1 LDVAGGQRG
10 GRSGGREQRNED
22 GEGDEKAA
30 HGRGRLP
37 SRTMDLAIAGRI
49 ALVTGGSRGIG
60 AGIAQE
66 LAREGARVAIASRSR
81 ERIDATAARI
91 GATGFVYD
99 SADLDAA
106 PALVAQVGDTLGGP
120 VEILVTNTGGP
131 PAGADPTGFTRDQWE
146 GAYRDLVL
154 APMALIEAALPAMR
168 DRRWGRIVNV
178 SSNSVRE
185 PIDNLM
191 LSNVHRSAALS
202 AFKTLARAVAADG
215 VTLNTLLTGRIATD
229 RLVELYPSMEAAA
242 EGIPAG
248 RLGTVEEMAAVAAFL
263 CSDRA
268 SFVTGEAVRVDGAMT
283 RGV

>member
-1 LDVAGGQRG
+1 
-10 GRSGGREQRNED
+10 
-22 GEGDEKAA
+22 
-30 HGRGRLP
+30 
-37 SRTMDLAIAGRI
+37 MDLGIAGRV

-60 AGIAQE
+60 AGIAAE

-81 ERIDATAARI
+81 DHVDATAAQI

-99 SADLDAA
+99 SSDVDAA
-106 PALVAQVGDTLGGP
+106 PGLVAQVGDALGGP

-131 PAGADPTGFTRDQWE
+131 PSGPDPTAFTRDQWE
-146 GAYRDLVL
+146 DAYRDLVL
-154 APMALIEAALPAMR
+154 APMALIEAALPSMR
-168 DRRWGRIVNV
+168 ERRWGRIVNV
-178 SSNSVRE
+178 SSSSVRE

-215 VTLNTLLTGRIATD
+215 ITLNTLLTGRIATD

>member
-1 LDVAGGQRG
+1 
-10 GRSGGREQRNED
+10 
-22 GEGDEKAA
+22 
-30 HGRGRLP
+30 
-37 SRTMDLAIAGRI
+37 MDLGIAGRV

-60 AGIAQE
+60 AGIAAE

-81 ERIDATAARI
+81 EHVDATAAQI
-91 GATGFVYD
+91 GASGFVYD
-99 SADLDAA
+99 SADVDAA
-106 PALVAQVGDTLGGP
+106 PGLVSEVADVLGGP

-131 PAGADPTGFTRDQWE
+131 PSGPDPTAFTRDQWE

-154 APMALIEAALPAMR
+154 APMALIEAALPSMR
-168 DRRWGRIVNV
+168 ERRWGRIVNV
-178 SSNSVRE
+178 SSSSVRE

-191 LSNVHRSAALS
+191 LSNVHRSAAQS

-215 VTLNTLLTGRIATD
+215 VTLNTLLTGHIATD

>member
-1 LDVAGGQRG
+1 
-10 GRSGGREQRNED
+10 
-22 GEGDEKAA
+22 
-30 HGRGRLP
+30 
-37 SRTMDLAIAGRI
+37 MDLAIAGRI

-81 ERIDATAARI
+81 VRNDAPAARI

-99 SADLDAA
+99 SSDVDAA
-106 PALVAQVGDTLGGP
+106 PGLVAQVGDALGGP

-131 PAGADPTGFTRDQWE
+131 PSGPDPTAFTRDQWE

-168 DRRWGRIVNV
+168 ERRWGRIVNV
-178 SSNSVRE
+178 SSSSVRE

-248 RLGTVEEMAAVAAFL
+248 RLGTVGEMAAVAAFL

>member
-1 LDVAGGQRG
+1 
-10 GRSGGREQRNED
+10 
-22 GEGDEKAA
+22 
-30 HGRGRLP
+30 
-37 SRTMDLAIAGRI
+37 MDLGIAGRV

-60 AGIAQE
+60 AGIAAE

-81 ERIDATAARI
+81 EHVDATAGQI
-91 GATGFVYD
+91 GASGFVYD
-99 SADLDAA
+99 SADVDAA
-106 PALVAQVGDTLGGP
+106 PGLVVEVADALGGP

-131 PAGADPTGFTRDQWE
+131 PSGPDPTAFTRDQWE
-146 GAYRDLVL
+146 DAYRDLVL
-154 APMALIEAALPAMR
+154 APMALIEAALPSMR
-168 DRRWGRIVNV
+168 ERRWGRIVNV
-178 SSNSVRE
+178 SSSSVRE

-191 LSNVHRSAALS
+191 LSNVHRSATLS

>member
-1 LDVAGGQRG
+1 
-10 GRSGGREQRNED
+10 
-22 GEGDEKAA
+22 
-30 HGRGRLP
+30 
-37 SRTMDLAIAGRI
+37 MDLGIAGRV

-60 AGIAQE
+60 AGIAAE

-81 ERIDATAARI
+81 DHVDATAAQI
-91 GATGFVYD
+91 GATSFVYD
-99 SADLDAA
+99 SSDVDAA
-106 PALVAQVGDTLGGP
+106 PGLVAQVGDALGGP

-131 PAGADPTGFTRDQWE
+131 PSGPDPTAFTRDQWE
-146 GAYRDLVL
+146 DAYRDLVL
-154 APMALIEAALPAMR
+154 APMALIEAALPSMR
-168 DRRWGRIVNV
+168 ERRWGRIVNV
-178 SSNSVRE
+178 SSSSVRE

>member
-1 LDVAGGQRG
+1 
-10 GRSGGREQRNED
+10 
-22 GEGDEKAA
+22 
-30 HGRGRLP
+30 
-37 SRTMDLAIAGRI
+37 MDLGIAGRI

-66 LAREGARVAIASRSR
+66 LAHEGARVAIASRSR
-81 ERIDATAARI
+81 EHVDAAAARI
-91 GATGFVYD
+91 GATGFVFD

-106 PALVAQVGDTLGGP
+106 PALVAEVGDALGGP

-131 PAGADPTGFTRDQWE
+131 PSGADPTGFTREQWE

-154 APMALIEAALPAMR
+154 APMALIAAALPSMR
-168 DRRWGRIVNV
+168 ECRFGRIVNV
-178 SSNSVRE
+178 SSSSVRE

-191 LSNVHRSAALS
+191 LSNVHRSATLS
-202 AFKTLARAVAADG
+202 AFKTLARAIAADG
-215 VTLNTLLTGRIATD
+215 VTLNTLLTGRIATE
-229 RLVELYPSMEAAA
+229 RLLELYPSMEAAA

-283 RGV
+283 RAV

>member
-1 LDVAGGQRG
+1 
-10 GRSGGREQRNED
+10 
-22 GEGDEKAA
+22 
-30 HGRGRLP
+30 
-37 SRTMDLAIAGRI
+37 MDLGIAGRV
-49 ALVTGGSRGIG
+49 ALITGGSRGIG
-60 AGIAQE
+60 AGIAAE

-81 ERIDATAARI
+81 DHVDATAAQI

-99 SADLDAA
+99 SSDVDAA
-106 PALVAQVGDTLGGP
+106 PGLVAQVGDALGGP

-131 PAGADPTGFTRDQWE
+131 PSGPDPTAFTRDQWE
-146 GAYRDLVL
+146 DAYRDLVL
-154 APMALIEAALPAMR
+154 APMALIEAALPSMR
-168 DRRWGRIVNV
+168 ERRWGRIVNV
-178 SSNSVRE
+178 SSSSVRE

>member
-1 LDVAGGQRG
+1 
-10 GRSGGREQRNED
+10 
-22 GEGDEKAA
+22 
-30 HGRGRLP
+30 
-37 SRTMDLAIAGRI
+37 MDLGIAGRI
-49 ALVTGGSRGIG
+49 ALVTGASRGIG

-66 LAREGARVAIASRSR
+66 LAREGARVAIASRSH
-81 ERIDATAARI
+81 ERVEATAAQL

-99 SADLDAA
+99 SSDVDAA
-106 PALVAQVGDTLGGP
+106 PGLVAEVGDALGGP

-131 PAGADPTGFTRDQWE
+131 PAGADPTGFTRDQWA

-168 DRRWGRIVNV
+168 ERRWGRIVNV
-178 SSNSVRE
+178 SSSSVRE

-191 LSNVHRSAALS
+191 LSNVHRSATLS

-283 RGV
+283 RGA

>member
-1 LDVAGGQRG
+1 
-10 GRSGGREQRNED
+10 
-22 GEGDEKAA
+22 
-30 HGRGRLP
+30 
-37 SRTMDLAIAGRI
+37 MDLAIAGRI

-131 PAGADPTGFTRDQWE
+131 PAGADPTGFTRDQWA

-215 VTLNTLLTGRIATD
+215 VTLNTLLTGRIATE
-229 RLVELYPSMEAAA
+229 RLLELYDSMEAAA
-242 EGIPAG
+242 EDIPAG

-268 SFVTGEAVRVDGAMT
+268 SFVTGEAVRVDGAMS
-283 RGV
+283 RAV

>member
-1 LDVAGGQRG
+1 
-10 GRSGGREQRNED
+10 
-22 GEGDEKAA
+22 
-30 HGRGRLP
+30 
-37 SRTMDLAIAGRI
+37 
-49 ALVTGGSRGIG
+49 
-60 AGIAQE
+60 
-66 LAREGARVAIASRSR
+66 
-81 ERIDATAARI
+81 
-91 GATGFVYD
+91 
-99 SADLDAA
+99 
-106 PALVAQVGDTLGGP
+106 VGDTLGGP

-131 PAGADPTGFTRDQWE
+131 PAGADPTGFTRDQWA

-202 AFKTLARAVAADG
+202 ACKTLARAVAADG
-215 VTLNTLLTGRIATD
+215 VTLNTLLTGRIATE
-229 RLVELYPSMEAAA
+229 RLLELYDSMEAAA
-242 EGIPAG
+242 EDIPAG

>member
-1 LDVAGGQRG
+1 
-10 GRSGGREQRNED
+10 
-22 GEGDEKAA
+22 
-30 HGRGRLP
+30 
-37 SRTMDLAIAGRI
+37 
-49 ALVTGGSRGIG
+49 
-60 AGIAQE
+60 
-66 LAREGARVAIASRSR
+66 
-81 ERIDATAARI
+81 
-91 GATGFVYD
+91 
-99 SADLDAA
+99 
-106 PALVAQVGDTLGGP
+106 

-131 PAGADPTGFTRDQWE
+131 PSGPDPTAFTRDQWE

-154 APMALIEAALPAMR
+154 APMALIEAALPSMR
-168 DRRWGRIVNV
+168 ERRWGRIVNV
-178 SSNSVRE
+178 SSSSVRE

-229 RLVELYPSMEAAA
+229 RLIELYPSMEAAA

>member
-1 LDVAGGQRG
+1 
-10 GRSGGREQRNED
+10 
-22 GEGDEKAA
+22 
-30 HGRGRLP
+30 
-37 SRTMDLAIAGRI
+37 M
-49 ALVTGGSRGIG
+49 TGGSRGIG
-60 AGIAQE
+60 AGIAAE

-81 ERIDATAARI
+81 EHVDATAAQI
-91 GATGFVYD
+91 GASGFVYD
-99 SADLDAA
+99 SADVDAA
-106 PALVAQVGDTLGGP
+106 PGLVAEVADALGGP

-131 PAGADPTGFTRDQWE
+131 PSGPDPTAFTRDQWE
-146 GAYRDLVL
+146 DAYRDLVL
-154 APMALIEAALPAMR
+154 APMALIEAALPSMR
-168 DRRWGRIVNV
+168 ERRWGRIVNV
-178 SSNSVRE
+178 SSSSVRE

>member
-1 LDVAGGQRG
+1 
-10 GRSGGREQRNED
+10 
-22 GEGDEKAA
+22 
-30 HGRGRLP
+30 
-37 SRTMDLAIAGRI
+37 MDLGIAGRV

-60 AGIAQE
+60 AGIAAE

-81 ERIDATAARI
+81 DHVDATAAQI

-99 SADLDAA
+99 SSDVDAA
-106 PALVAQVGDTLGGP
+106 PGLVAQVGDALGGP

-131 PAGADPTGFTRDQWE
+131 PSGPDPTAFTRDQWE
-146 GAYRDLVL
+146 DAYRDLVL
-154 APMALIEAALPAMR
+154 APMALIEAALPSMR
-168 DRRWGRIVNV
+168 ERRWGRIVNV
-178 SSNSVRE
+178 SSSSVRE

>member
-1 LDVAGGQRG
+1 
-10 GRSGGREQRNED
+10 
-22 GEGDEKAA
+22 
-30 HGRGRLP
+30 
-37 SRTMDLAIAGRI
+37 MDLGIAGRV

-60 AGIAQE
+60 AGIAAE

-81 ERIDATAARI
+81 DHVDATAAQI

-99 SADLDAA
+99 SSDLDAA
-106 PALVAQVGDTLGGP
+106 PGLVAQVGDALGGP

-131 PAGADPTGFTRDQWE
+131 PSGPDPTAFTRDQWE
-146 GAYRDLVL
+146 DAYRDLVL
-154 APMALIEAALPAMR
+154 APMALIEAALPSMR
-168 DRRWGRIVNV
+168 ERRWGRIVNV
-178 SSNSVRE
+178 SSSSVRE

>member
-1 LDVAGGQRG
+1 
-10 GRSGGREQRNED
+10 
-22 GEGDEKAA
+22 
-30 HGRGRLP
+30 
-37 SRTMDLAIAGRI
+37 
-49 ALVTGGSRGIG
+49 VTGGSRGIG
-60 AGIAQE
+60 AGIAAE

-81 ERIDATAARI
+81 EHVDATAAQI
-91 GATGFVYD
+91 GASGFVYD
-99 SADLDAA
+99 SADVDAA
-106 PALVAQVGDTLGGP
+106 PGLVAEVADALGGP

-131 PAGADPTGFTRDQWE
+131 PSGPDPTAFTRDQWE
-146 GAYRDLVL
+146 DAYRDLVL
-154 APMALIEAALPAMR
+154 APLELIEAALPSMR
-168 DRRWGRIVNV
+168 ERRWGRIVNV
-178 SSNSVRE
+178 SSSSVRE

>member
-1 LDVAGGQRG
+1 
-10 GRSGGREQRNED
+10 
-22 GEGDEKAA
+22 
-30 HGRGRLP
+30 
-37 SRTMDLAIAGRI
+37 MDLGIAGRI
-49 ALVTGGSRGIG
+49 ALVTGASRGIG

-81 ERIDATAARI
+81 EHVEVTAAQI
-91 GATGFVYD
+91 GASGFVYD
-99 SADLDAA
+99 SSDVDAA
-106 PALVAQVGDTLGGP
+106 PGLVAQVGDALGGP

-131 PAGADPTGFTRDQWE
+131 PSGPDPTAFTRDQWE

-168 DRRWGRIVNV
+168 ERRWGRIVNV
-178 SSNSVRE
+178 SSSSVRE